1 MSDGKSAHAPPRSDI
16 MATFISP
23 ILEALFRHARQAPES
38 TALLCG
44 DRRWSYRRLAD
55 RACMMAAALRHAGLK
70 QQAVLLNLQKGPDA
84 VAAMY
89 ACWLS
94 GNHYVPIDFSQPTAR
109 IERIIAAASPALIV
123 DEGWLSAL
131 DDRTDLDGAWPEAI
145 AALGSPLAAILY
157 TSGSTGTPKG
167 VQITHDM
174 LTFFIG
180 WAVSDTQL
188 TARDVLANHASFAFD
203 LSTFDLFAGVCAGAA
218 TWIVREDEQKDC
230 QALVRGLQTHGVT
243 LWYSVPSILAML
255 EKSALLAPSTV
266 KTLRQVTFAGE
277 PYPAAALR
285 RLVAHLPARCRVSNW
300 YGPTETNVCTAYAL
314 DRTQLATLEQIPIG
328 HPLPGLTAQLVDE
341 QGRLQPIDGT
351 PGRRGELLIGGPCV
365 TPGYSNVASSQQAQ
379 WHPRQCHATG
389 DWVETTAN
397 GLVYRGRLDDMV
409 KINGYR
415 VELGEIE
422 SILHHHPSVCQA
434 ALYVELGE
442 LKQKLIAVITL
453 HPGAL
458 RPNLLEL
465 KQFLQPRLPAYMLP
479 SQLVVAD
486 SLPTNANGKVDRG
499 RLSEVNAR

>member
-1 MSDGKSAHAPPRSDI
+1 
-16 MATFISP
+16 MATFTSP
-23 ILEALFRHARQAPES
+23 ILDALFRHAQHAPES

-55 RACMMAAALRHAGLK
+55 RAGLMAAALRRAGLNNR
-70 QQAVLLNLQKGPDA
+70 AVLLNLQKGPDA

-94 GNHYVPIDFSQPTAR
+94 GNHYVPIDFSQPAAR

-123 DEGWLSAL
+123 DETWLNAL
-131 DDRTDLDGAWPEAI
+131 DDCADLDSAWPETP
-145 AALGSPLAAILY
+145 AASPSPLAAILF

-174 LTFFIG
+174 LAFFID
-180 WAVSDTQL
+180 WAVGDTQL

-203 LSTFDLFAGVCAGAA
+203 LSTFDLFAAVCAGAA
-218 TWIVREDEQKDC
+218 TWIVSEAEQKDC

-255 EKSALLAPSTV
+255 EKSALLAPPV
-266 KTLRQVTFAGE
+266 VNTLRQVTFAGE

-285 RLVAHLPARCRVSNW
+285 RLVAQLPTHCRISNW

-314 DRTQLATLEQIPIG
+314 DRTQLETLEHVPIG
-328 HPLPGLTAQLVDE
+328 QPLPGLTAQLVDE

-351 PGRRGELLIGGPCV
+351 PGQRGELLIGGPCV
-365 TPGYSNVASSQQAQ
+365 TPGYSNVIASRQAE

-389 DWVETTAN
+389 DWVETTTE

-422 SILHHHPSVCQA
+422 SILHHHPAVSQA

-442 LKQKLIAVITL
+442 LRQKLIAVISL
-453 HPGAL
+453 YPGAP
-458 RPNLLEL
+458 RPSLLEL
-465 KQFLQPRLPAYMLP
+465 KQFLQPRLPAYMIP

-499 RLSEVNAR
+499 RLSEVSAR